1 MNCGGVLKSTPEPG
15 ASGERGAGAGLIGR
29 GERGCEEA
37 WKVKRSTQ
45 LKGTLDNIL
54 DQINHSHLGH
64 DIDV

>member
-29 GERGCEEA
+29 GEKGCEEA

-45 LKGTLDNIL
+45 LNR
-54 DQINHSHLGH
+54 H
-64 DIDV
+64 